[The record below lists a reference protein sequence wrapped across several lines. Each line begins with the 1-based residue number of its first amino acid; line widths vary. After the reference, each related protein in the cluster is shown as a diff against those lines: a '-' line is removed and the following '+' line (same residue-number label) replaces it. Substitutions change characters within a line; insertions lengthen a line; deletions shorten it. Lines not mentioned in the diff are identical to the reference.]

1 MLDLSADNRDGFE
14 DTDGQLYTSNSL
26 LFFIREIC
34 MLYYERLIF
43 QLGEYI
49 GIDEVRVRV
58 PLSLLILFAK
68 ITRPLMR
75 KNSNIIFGGIVM
87 KNKLQKFMDDPLT
100 IRRELKMNAIVFGIF
115 AIPCAAAVII
125 GLYKTNKAIAE
136 MDDKQEARLKEMM
149 GK

>member
-1 MLDLSADNRDGFE
+1 
-14 DTDGQLYTSNSL
+14 
-26 LFFIREIC
+26 
-34 MLYYERLIF
+34 
-43 QLGEYI
+43 
-49 GIDEVRVRV
+49 
-58 PLSLLILFAK
+58 
-68 ITRPLMR
+68 
-75 KNSNIIFGGIVM
+75 M

-149 GK
+149 DK